1 MRRQTS
7 LKPGGAGRDDL
18 YRAGGEGLR
27 RRRHRWGKAPAT
39 NKEMDKLDHMTTAL
53 QALCQG
59 LAQLSQGLRATS
71 IKLGHLESTVR
82 QLKDPRREFNR

>member
-1 MRRQTS
+1 
-7 LKPGGAGRDDL
+7 
-18 YRAGGEGLR
+18 
-27 RRRHRWGKAPAT
+27 
-39 NKEMDKLDHMTTAL
+39 MDKLDHMTTAL